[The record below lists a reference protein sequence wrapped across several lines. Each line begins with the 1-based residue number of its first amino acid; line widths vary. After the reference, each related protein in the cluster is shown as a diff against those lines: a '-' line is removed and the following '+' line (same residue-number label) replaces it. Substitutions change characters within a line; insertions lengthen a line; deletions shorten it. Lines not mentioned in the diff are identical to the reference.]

1 MKLGLLVGIPPERMQ
16 LLESRFNSIVQPD
29 LESGDLSQRFREFL
43 EVEGDQSPINRL
55 LKAAN
60 QVLSLSLC
68 VCVRRARALAYTLG
82 HSIYQV
88 QKTLAPAVLHMKLRL
103 KNFPY
108 KVYAC
113 FSW

>member
-60 QVLSLSLC
+60 QVLSLSVR
-68 VCVRRARALAYTLG
+68 VCAPRACACLHPRAQHLSGTENAGTCRPSHEAAAKELSLQG
-82 HSIYQV
+82 I
-88 QKTLAPAVLHMKLRL
+88 RL
-103 KNFPY
+103 F
-108 KVYAC
+108 
-113 FSW
+113 